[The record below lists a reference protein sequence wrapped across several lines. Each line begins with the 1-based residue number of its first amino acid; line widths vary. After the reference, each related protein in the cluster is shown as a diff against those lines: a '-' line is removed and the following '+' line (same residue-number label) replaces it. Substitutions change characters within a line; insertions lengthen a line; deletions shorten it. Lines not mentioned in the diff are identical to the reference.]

1 MLSKGQLYLVAENL
15 LFSDY
20 KNIYKKIYLYIKN
33 SDINSE
39 QADEVLEEILDHIL
53 EAQKNGEKIDKI
65 IGNNLEEFCNSVIE
79 NLQKPSLFS
88 TIKFFVGVYI
98 ISIWNTL
105 INKCIF
111 NEFFIS
117 WLDFTINPILVFCSL
132 LIFRKLT
139 KKKILNNRVHVF
151 LPMQLII
158 MLISMML
165 LIFDYNMKTN
175 LLIRPLNLYIFA
187 LTISCV
193 FVAVM
198 YKFSD
203 IFKTKFYF

>member
-1 MLSKGQLYLVAENL
+1 MLAMPEIHHIKHLRAKKGLSL
-15 LFSDY
+15 
-20 KNIYKKIYLYIKN
+20 
-33 SDINSE
+33 SE
-39 QADEVLEEILDHIL
+39 IVRRT
-53 EAQKNGEKIDKI
+53 G
-65 IGNNLEEFCNSVIE
+65 
-79 NLQKPSLFS
+79 
-88 TIKFFVGVYI
+88 
-98 ISIWNTL
+98 
-105 INKCIF
+105 F
-111 NEFFIS
+111 NWRTV

>member
-1 MLSKGQLYLVAENL
+1 EFAHLQ
-15 LFSDY
+15 
-20 KNIYKKIYLYIKN
+20 LYIKN

-117 WLDFTINPILVFCSL
+117 WLDFTINPILVFCSP

>member
-1 MLSKGQLYLVAENL
+1 MS
-15 LFSDY
+15 
-20 KNIYKKIYLYIKN
+20 IYVSEFAHLQLYIKN

-117 WLDFTINPILVFCSL
+117 WLDFTINPILVFCSP